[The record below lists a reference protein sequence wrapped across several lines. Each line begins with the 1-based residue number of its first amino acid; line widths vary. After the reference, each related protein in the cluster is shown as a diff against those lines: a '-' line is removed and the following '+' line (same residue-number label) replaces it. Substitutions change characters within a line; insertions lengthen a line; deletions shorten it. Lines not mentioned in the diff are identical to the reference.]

1 MSRCTCWQLSSQELL
16 ITVQQV
22 NTFCSNGSHGGEG
35 EGGTRSIFHLTDE
48 EHMRVLGRKWRKSFL
63 SAGTGAQFVFIL
75 KIKTNDSAVPSRGKY
90 FSYKMFLLPHEQ
102 LSILCWWKRSKIP
115 KSSIHNFTTS
125 WIFRFSK
132 LLADQAE
139 NGSNDK
145 KKKKPIFQSYFRV
158 SVKFLKLTTY
168 KLW

>member
-22 NTFCSNGSHGGEG
+22 NTFCSLGSHGGEG
-35 EGGTRSIFHLTDE
+35 EGGARSIFHLTKDE
-48 EHMRVLGRKWRKSFL
+48 YMRVLGKEMAEVL
-63 SAGTGAQFVFIL
+63 SAGTGAQFVFIWKL
-75 KIKTNDSAVPSRGKY
+75 KTNDSAVPSRGKY
-90 FSYKMFLLPHEQ
+90 FSDKMFLLPHEQ
-102 LSILCWWKRSKIP
+102 LSILCWWKWSKIP
-115 KSSIHNFTTS
+115 KSSIRNFTTS

-145 KKKKPIFQSYFRV
+145 KNFFFRAILGLGWN
-158 SVKFLKLTTY
+158 S
-168 KLW
+168 